1 VLVSDTVTTL
11 VASTALAMR
20 ALWHAVK
27 ILLQADATVNLQQ
40 IVVKNYAIIPQMP
53 SYSAL

>member
-1 VLVSDTVTTL
+1 MR
-11 VASTALAMR
+11 AAAMR